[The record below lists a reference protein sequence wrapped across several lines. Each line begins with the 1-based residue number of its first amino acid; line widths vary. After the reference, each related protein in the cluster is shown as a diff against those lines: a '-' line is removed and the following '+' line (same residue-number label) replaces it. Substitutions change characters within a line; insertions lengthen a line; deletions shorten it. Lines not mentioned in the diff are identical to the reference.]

1 MLSKISVK
9 KPYTVVV
16 AVVLVLILGYVSFD
30 KMTVDLLPDMN
41 LPYAV
46 VMTTYP
52 GASPEEVEA
61 TVTRPVEQAM
71 ATISN
76 IKNVSSSSMENAST
90 VILEFEQ
97 TSNMDSVTIE
107 MRESLDQIKGY
118 WPDTVGNPMIMKLNP
133 TMLPVM
139 VPAVSV
145 EGADPAETTRIIRE
159 EVQPELESLEG
170 VASVNLF
177 GDVEETIR
185 VTIKKAK
192 VSSVDASVQNQLDRK
207 FKEAE
212 DALADAKAQVEDG
225 KNQLEAGAGAAA
237 GQLSA
242 AEQQIAQGDAELM
255 QGRLE
260 IKEKKSQLELA
271 RTTLQIAAAGLDASE
286 QALNEQKQELEDF
299 NSRRGE
305 IEAEYQQVQKEIQDL
320 LASMGQQGGDAGEQP
335 PAGGGTDNPGSAG
348 DGSGTPGAGENGTG
362 IPGTGG
368 NGTGIPG
375 AGGGGTGTQPNP
387 NPGGTEV
394 TLPDG
399 TTITIPGGIPD
410 NMLPGGIP
418 DISIPDGTDLEK
430 LAQLQLAQAALASQL
445 ALLDQYD
452 STMGVINEGLAQ
464 IGSNRQLISDKQA
477 ELDMGETMLNQAEA
491 QLNAGTLTLAQ
502 ARAQIGAAQLTA
514 ALEMSTVSAQLAVGE
529 TAIQAQEEELKKAK
543 DTASAGADME
553 ALLTGETV
561 QTLLTAQNFNMPAG
575 YVQEDGIDFLIR
587 VGDKFSSIEELRN
600 LVLVEREGINPIRLS
615 DIADVERMDNA
626 DETYAKINGE
636 NGILFQIQKQTGY
649 STGDVTDRV
658 LERLDQ
664 IQKKN
669 KDIHTV
675 VLMNQG
681 VYIDMV
687 VGSVL
692 QNLVFGAVLAILIL
706 LVFLRDIRPTFVI
719 ACSIPISILTAIV
732 LMYFSGVTM
741 NVISLSGLALGVG
754 MLVDNSIVVI
764 ENIYRMRNEE
774 GVSAKKAAVMGAKE
788 VAGAIAA
795 STLTTVCVFLP
806 IVFTEGIARQLFVD
820 MGLTIAYSLLAS
832 LVVALSLVPMMS
844 AGLLRKTQQ
853 KETRLFVAIQNG
865 YERLLRI
872 ALKGKLVV
880 LAGALALFIVS
891 GVLLIS
897 RGTQFMPSMQSTE
910 ISMTVSTPE
919 GTPLSETAQ
928 AADAF
933 AAQIGELADVEDVG
947 GMSGASGVMG
957 GSSASNEVQFYAL
970 VSEDRSMSDSRLQK
984 ELEKAAQEQGLEIN
998 VSMSDMDMSALGSS
1012 GISVQIKGNELD
1024 TLRRIAGEVAEIVS
1038 NVKGTQNVSDGM
1050 EEVTRELRV
1059 VVDKAKAIAHNLTVA
1074 QIYQELAAKLRD
1086 QTSATSLEMDAAT
1099 IDILVEEQKNQEL
1112 TREDIKNLVLDVKKE
1127 DGSTEK
1133 LPLKDVAAFEDGEGL
1148 QAISRDAQSR
1158 YINVSAEVEEDDN
1171 VGLVSSRIQKELNR
1185 YQIPEGYTIQMT
1197 GEDETIRETMVE
1209 LMKMLALAVVFMYLI
1224 MVAQFQSLR
1233 SPFIVMFT
1241 VPLAFTGGFL
1251 GLLVSGSLMSVIAMI
1266 GFVMLSGIIVNN
1278 GIVFIDYTNQLVAAG
1293 YGMTEALVEAGRTRL
1308 RPIVM
1313 TALTTILGLSTMALG
1328 VGSGSDMV
1336 QPMAVVT
1343 IGGLT
1348 YGTLLTLFVVPCIY
1362 GLFRKREKA
1371 RLKEGMEEAFEDLE
1385 DFMEDVYEDE

>member
-1 MLSKISVK
+1 MLMLSKFSVK
-9 KPYTVVV
+9 KPYTVIV

-52 GASPEEVEA
+52 GASPEEVE
-61 TVTRPVEQAM
+61 TIVTRPVEQAM

-97 TSNMDSVTIE
+97 TANMDSVTIE

-118 WPDTVGNPMIMKLNP
+118 WPDTVGNPIIMKLNP
-133 TMLPVM
+133 TMLPIM
-139 VPAVSV
+139 IPAVSM
-145 EGADPAETTRIIRE
+145 EGTDPAETTRIIKE
-159 EVQPELESLEG
+159 EVLPELESLEG
-170 VASVNLF
+170 VASVTMY

-192 VSSVDASVQNQLDRK
+192 VSSVDASVQNQLNRK

-212 DALADAKAQVEDG
+212 DALAEAKAQVEDG
-225 KNQLEAGAGAAA
+225 KNQMESGVDAAA

-260 IKEKKSQLELA
+260 IAEKKSQLELA

-286 QALNEQKQELEDF
+286 EAINQQKQELEDL
-299 NSRRGE
+299 NNQRGQ
-305 IEAEYQQVQKEIQDL
+305 IEQEYQRVQNEIQEL
-320 LASMGQQGGDAGEQP
+320 LASMGQLGEIQWPSGD
-335 PAGGGTDNPGSAG
+335 
-348 DGSGTPGAGENGTG
+348 
-362 IPGTGG
+362 
-368 NGTGIPG
+368 
-375 AGGGGTGTQPNP
+375 GTGTPDSS
-387 NPGGTEV
+387 GGSTGAIGDSTGNIEIP
-394 TLPDG
+394 LPDG
-399 TTITIPGGIPD
+399 NTITIPNIT
-410 NMLPGGIP
+410 LPGGTP
-418 DISIPDGTDLEK
+418 DISVTGGTDLEK
-430 LAQLQLAQAALASQL
+430 LTQLQLVQATLASQL
-445 ALLDQYD
+445 AFLDQYD
-452 STMGVINEGLAQ
+452 STMATINEGLSQ
-464 IGSNRQLISDKQA
+464 ISANRQIITDKQA
-477 ELDMGETMLNQAEA
+477 ELDMAQTMLDQAET

-502 ARAQIGAAQLTA
+502 ARAQLSAAQLTA
-514 ALEMSTVSAQLAVGE
+514 ALEMSSVSAQLAVGE
-529 TAIQAQEEELKKAK
+529 STIKAQEEELKNAK
-543 DTASAGADME
+543 DAASASADME
-553 ALLTGETV
+553 AMLTAETV
-561 QTLLTAQNFNMPAG
+561 QTLLSAQNFNMPAG
-575 YVQEDGIDFLIR
+575 YVDEDGIDYLIR
-587 VGDKFSSIEELRN
+587 VGDKFSSIEELRK
-600 LVLVEREGINPIRLS
+600 LVLVEREGINPIKLS
-615 DIADVERMDNA
+615 DIAEVERKDNS
-626 DETYAKINGE
+626 DETYAKLNGE

-649 STGDVTDRV
+649 STGEVTDRI
-658 LERLDQ
+658 LDRLDQ
-664 IQKKN
+664 IQRN
-669 KDIHTV
+669 NPSIHTV

-687 VGSVL
+687 IGSVL

-706 LVFLRDIRPTFVI
+706 LLFLRDIRPTFVI

-774 GVSAKKAAVMGAKE
+774 GASAKKAAIEGARE

-844 AGLLRKTQQ
+844 AGMLRKTRY
-853 KETRLFVAIQNG
+853 KETRLFVAIQDG

-872 ALKGKLVV
+872 ALKGKVVV
-880 LAGALALFIVS
+880 LAGAFALFMIS
-891 GVLLIS
+891 GVLLLA

-910 ISMTVSTPE
+910 ISMTVSMPE
-919 GTPLSETAQ
+919 GTPLAETAQ

-933 AAQIGELADVEDVG
+933 TEQILELADVQDVG
-947 GMSGASGVMG
+947 GMAG
-957 GSSASNEVQFYAL
+957 GSSGFGGSSSSTNEVQFYAL
-970 VSEDRSMSDSRLQK
+970 MNEKRTMSDSKLQK
-984 ELEKAAQEQGLEIN
+984 ELEKAAEEQGMEIN
-998 VSMSDMDMSALGSS
+998 VSMSNMDMSALGSS
-1012 GISVQIKGNELD
+1012 GISVQIKGNDLD
-1024 TLRRIAGEVAEIVS
+1024 TLRKIAGEVAEIVS
-1038 NVKGTQNVSDGM
+1038 NIKGTQNVSDGM
-1050 EEVTRELRV
+1050 EEVTRELRI

-1074 QIYQELAAKLRD
+1074 QVYQDLAAKLRD
-1086 QTSATSLEMDAAT
+1086 QTSTTSLEMNTAT
-1099 IDILVEEQKNQEL
+1099 IDIVVEEQKNQEL
-1112 TREDIKNLVLDVKKE
+1112 TREDIRNLVLDVKKE

-1133 LPLKDVAAFEDGEGL
+1133 LALREIASFEDGEGL
-1148 QAISRDAQSR
+1148 QAISRDSQSR
-1158 YINVSAEVEEDDN
+1158 YINVSAEVTEDDN
-1171 VGLVSSRIQKELNR
+1171 VGLVSSRIQRELDR
-1185 YQIPEGYTIQMT
+1185 YRIPEGYTIKMT

-1209 LMKMLALAVVFMYLI
+1209 LLKMLALAVVFMYLI

-1293 YGMTEALVEAGRTRL
+1293 YSTNEALVEAGRTRL
-1308 RPIVM
+1308 RPIIM

-1371 RLKEGMEEAFEDLE
+1371 RLKEGIEGE
-1385 DFMEDVYEDE
+1385 